1 MGRPRGAPTKRKE
14 FRLEARQVEYLEAL
28 IATAPLGRPTLVS
41 IIRQAVDDFIRRELS
56 KPEVKARVERTLKD
70 RRKVVNLRDVKRDK

>member
-1 MGRPRGAPTKRKE
+1 M
-14 FRLEARQVEYLEAL
+14 EYLEAL